1 MALRL
6 KNHWFK
12 TQSPKSAAQQASAI
26 GFIIWRVSRQMLDQ
40 MRKAGFDIDIGPIYF
55 AFMREVLVF
64 LIQVADRQAYAALPA
79 EERMQFTTA
88 LALRVADFVEENQ
101 GDMLAPL
108 APGEESHRNQ
118 FIDQFNALSSDY
130 AEFGF
135 GAQGPDFGSMRYLGS
150 RITLLL
156 PEKDRHWVGDQVIAI
171 EAPEAAELIRR
182 SMDGVFSK
190 ETEPRPRRKSMTG
203 E

>member
-12 TQSPKSAAQQASAI
+12 AQTPKSAAQQASAI
-26 GFIIWRVSRQMLDQ
+26 GFIIWRVSRNMLDQ
-40 MRKAGFDIDIGPIYF
+40 MRKAGFDIDIGPTYF

-64 LIQVADRQAYAALPA
+64 LVQVADRLAFAQLPA
-79 EERMQFTTA
+79 EERHQFTTA
-88 LALRVADFVEENQ
+88 LALRMADFVEENQ
-101 GDMLAPL
+101 GDLLGPL
-108 APGEESHRNQ
+108 APGADSHRNQ

-130 AEFGF
+130 AEFGY
-135 GAQGPDFGSMRYLGS
+135 GADGPDFGFMRYLGS
-150 RITLLL
+150 RIMLLL
-156 PEKDRHWVGDQVIAI
+156 PDKDQHWVGDQVIAI

-182 SMDGVFSK
+182 SMEGVFS
-190 ETEPRPRRKSMTG
+190 TEAARPRRKTMSG